1 MHQHVTHPQTSPQN
15 PLPMSPHAHRPLTG
29 SLTGLFGRLASLV
42 LTLGLLLP
50 AALGLNG
57 CAGVN
62 RLMGARTI
70 EITQDQLL
78 SKLGQQFPM
87 RNQVMEVFEVT
98 AQLPRLTMRPDDNR
112 VLADIDLAAT
122 DRLFGRSYQGSL
134 WLSFGLRYE
143 PRDQTIRLNQL
154 TIDKVAVQGLPDN
167 YQRQLTK
174 LGSWLTEERLQ
185 NYVVH
190 RLSPDELRRA
200 SEYGLQ
206 VSDIKITP
214 RGLAIVLA
222 PTP

>member
-1 MHQHVTHPQTSPQN
+1 MQTTFTHPTASTQRMLSMT
-15 PLPMSPHAHRPLTG
+15 PHARR
-29 SLTGLFGRLASLV
+29 LFTRLASLV
-42 LTLGLLLP
+42 LALGLLL
-50 AALGLNG
+50 AATLSLSG

-62 RLMGARTI
+62 RLMGTRTI
-70 EITQDQLL
+70 EISKDQLL
-78 SKLGQQFPM
+78 GKLGQQFPM
-87 RNQVMEVFEVT
+87 RNQVMDVFEVT
-98 AQLPRLTMRPDDNR
+98 AQLPRLTLQPEANR
-112 VLADIDLAAT
+112 VLADIDLSAA

-154 TIDKVAVQGLPDN
+154 TIDKVAVQGLPDSA
-167 YQRQLTK
+167 QRQLTR

-190 RLSPDELRRA
+190 RLSPDDLRRA
-200 SEYGLQ
+200 SEHGLT

-222 PTP
+222 PTS

>member
-1 MHQHVTHPQTSPQN
+1 MILQTH
-15 PLPMSPHAHRPLTG
+15 R
-29 SLTGLFGRLASLV
+29 LFHRLAGLA
-42 LTLGLLLP
+42 LTLGLLIP
-50 AALGLNG
+50 AALSLNG

-62 RLMGARTI
+62 RLMGTRTI
-70 EITQDQLL
+70 EITQAQLL
-78 SKLGQQFPM
+78 AKLGQQFPM
-87 RNQVMEVFEVT
+87 RNQVLEVFEVT
-98 AQLPRLTMRPDDNR
+98 AQLPRLTMRPEDNR
-112 VLADIDLAAT
+112 VLADLDLAAT

-154 TIDKVAVQGLPDN
+154 TIDKVAVQGLPDSA
-167 YQRQLTK
+167 QRQLTR

-190 RLSPDELRRA
+190 RLSPDDLRRA
-200 SEYGLQ
+200 DAYGLA

-222 PTP
+222 PKP